1 MVDLKGKVAIVTGG
15 SRGIGRAI
23 ARALASAGCS
33 VVITYKSSSQQAQE
47 VVDEISKEGIKA
59 FAFQADSAKLEDAQ
73 RVVDEVLKIFGKIDI
88 LINNAGITRDN
99 LFIRM
104 SESEWDDVIETN
116 LKGVFNFT
124 KAVIKHMI
132 AQRSGK
138 IINIASVVGL
148 IGNPGQVNYAASKA
162 GIIGFTKALAKEVAS
177 RNIQVN
183 VVAPGYVETE
193 MTEKL
198 SEEQKKRLFELIPA
212 KRIAKPDEI
221 AYVVRFLSS
230 SEADYITGQV
240 IVVDGGLTA

>member
-1 MVDLKGKVAIVTGG
+1 MASLKDKVAIVTGG

-23 ARALASAGCS
+23 AKTLAREGCS
-33 VVITYKSSSQQAQE
+33 IAITYKSSSAQAQE
-47 VVDEISKEGIKA
+47 LVSEILNMNSKAVAI
-59 FAFQADSAKLEDAQ
+59 QADSAKFEDAQ
-73 RVVDEVLKIFGKIDI
+73 RVVDEVLKNFGKIDI

-99 LFIRM
+99 LLLRM
-104 SESEWDDVIETN
+104 SEQDWDEVIETN

-132 AQRSGK
+132 SQRSGK

-148 IGNPGQVNYAASKA
+148 IGNPGQANYAASKA

-212 KRIAKPDEI
+212 KRIAKPEEI
-221 AYVVRFLSS
+221 AYVVKFLASP
-230 SEADYITGQV
+230 EADYITGQV

>member
-1 MVDLKGKVAIVTGG
+1 MVDLKGKVAIITGG

-23 ARALASAGCS
+23 AKALASAGCS
-33 VVITYKSSSQQAQE
+33 VVITYKSSSQRAQE
-47 VVDEISKEGIKA
+47 VVDEISKEGSMA
-59 FAFQADSAKLEDAQ
+59 FAIQADSAKFEDAQ
-73 RVVDEVLKIFGKIDI
+73 KVVDEVLKIFGKIDI

-104 SESEWDDVIETN
+104 SESEWDAVIETN

-124 KAVIKHMI
+124 KAVIKHMV

>member
-23 ARALASAGCS
+23 AKALASAGCS

-47 VVDEISKEGIKA
+47 VVDEISREGIKA
-59 FAFQADSAKLEDAQ
+59 LAFQADSAKLEDAQ

-230 SEADYITGQV
+230 AEADYITGQV

>member
-1 MVDLKGKVAIVTGG
+1 MASLKDKVAIVTGG

-23 ARALASAGCS
+23 AKTLALEGCS
-33 VVITYKSSSQQAQE
+33 IAITYKSSSAQAQE
-47 VVDEISKEGIKA
+47 LVNEILNLNSKAVAI
-59 FAFQADSAKLEDAQ
+59 QADSAKFEDAQ
-73 RVVDEVLKIFGKIDI
+73 RVVDEVLKNFGKIDI

-99 LFIRM
+99 LLLRM
-104 SESEWDDVIETN
+104 SEQDWDEVIETN

-132 AQRSGK
+132 SQRSGK

-212 KRIAKPDEI
+212 KRIAKPEEI
-221 AYVVRFLSS
+221 AYVVKFLASP
-230 SEADYITGQV
+230 EADYITGQV

>member
-1 MVDLKGKVAIVTGG
+1 MSDLKNKVAIVTGG

-23 ARALASAGCS
+23 AKVLASAGCD
-33 VVITYKSSSQQAQE
+33 VVITYKSSAQQAQE
-47 VVDEISKEGIKA
+47 VVSEISKSSKA
-59 FAFQADSAKLEDAQ
+59 MAIQADSSKFEDAQ
-73 RVVDEVLKIFGKIDI
+73 RVVDEVLKNFGKIDI
-88 LINNAGITRDN
+88 LINNAGITKDN
-99 LFIRM
+99 LLLRM

-132 AQRSGK
+132 SQRSGK

-148 IGNPGQVNYAASKA
+148 IGNPGQANYAASKA

-198 SEEQKKRLFELIPA
+198 NEEQKKRLFEMIPA
-212 KRIAKPDEI
+212 KRIAKPEEI
-221 AYVVRFLSS
+221 AYVVKFLASPES
-230 SEADYITGQV
+230 DYITGQV

>member
-1 MVDLKGKVAIVTGG
+1 MDDFKNKVAIITGG

-23 ARALASAGCS
+23 AKVLASAGCS

-47 VVDEISKEGIKA
+47 LIDEISKVSKSMAI
-59 FAFQADSAKLEDAQ
+59 QADSSKFEDAQ
-73 RVVDEVLKIFGKIDI
+73 RVVDEVLKNFGKIDI
-88 LINNAGITRDN
+88 LVNNAGITKDN
-99 LFIRM
+99 LLLRM
-104 SESEWDDVIETN
+104 SENEWDDVIETN

-132 AQRSGK
+132 SQRSGK

-148 IGNPGQVNYAASKA
+148 IGNPGQANYAASKA

-198 SEEQKKRLFELIPA
+198 SEEQKRKLLEMIPVKRV
-212 KRIAKPDEI
+212 AKPEEI
-221 AYVVRFLSS
+221 AYVVKFLASPES
-230 SEADYITGQV
+230 DYITGQV

>member
-1 MVDLKGKVAIVTGG
+1 MDDFKNKVAIITGG

-23 ARALASAGCS
+23 AKVLASAGCS

-47 VVDEISKEGIKA
+47 VIDEISKISKA
-59 FAFQADSAKLEDAQ
+59 MAIQADSSKFEDAQ
-73 RVVDEVLKIFGKIDI
+73 RVVDEVLKNFGKIDI
-88 LINNAGITRDN
+88 LVNNAGITRDN
-99 LFIRM
+99 LLLRM
-104 SESEWDDVIETN
+104 SENEWDDVIETN

-132 AQRSGK
+132 SQRSGK

-148 IGNPGQVNYAASKA
+148 IGNPGQANYAASKA

-198 SEEQKKRLFELIPA
+198 SDEQKKKLFEMIPV
-212 KRIAKPDEI
+212 KRVAKPEEI
-221 AYVVRFLSS
+221 AYVVKFLAS
-230 SEADYITGQV
+230 SESDYITGQV

>member
-1 MVDLKGKVAIVTGG
+1 MSDLKNKVAIVTGG

-23 ARALASAGCS
+23 AKVLASAGCD

-47 VVDEISKEGIKA
+47 VIQEISKSSRAMAI
-59 FAFQADSAKLEDAQ
+59 QADSAKFEDAQ
-73 RVVDEVLKIFGKIDI
+73 RVVEETLKNFSKIDI
-88 LINNAGITRDN
+88 LINNAGITKDN
-99 LFIRM
+99 LFLRM
-104 SESEWDDVIETN
+104 SEEEWDDVIDTN

-132 AQRSGK
+132 SQRSGK

-148 IGNPGQVNYAASKA
+148 IGNPGQANYAASKA

-198 SEEQKKRLFELIPA
+198 NEEQKKRLFELIPA
-212 KRIAKPDEI
+212 KRIAKPEEI
-221 AYVVRFLSS
+221 AYVVKFLASPES
-230 SEADYITGQV
+230 DYITGQV
-240 IVVDGGLTA
+240 IVVDGGLTS

>member
-1 MVDLKGKVAIVTGG
+1 MSDLKNKVAIVTGG

-23 ARALASAGCS
+23 AKILASAGCD
-33 VVITYKSSSQQAQE
+33 VVITYKSSAQQAQE
-47 VVDEISKEGIKA
+47 VVSEISKSSKA
-59 FAFQADSAKLEDAQ
+59 MAIQADSSKFEDAQ
-73 RVVDEVLKIFGKIDI
+73 RVVDEVLKNFGKIDI
-88 LINNAGITRDN
+88 LINNAGITKDN
-99 LFIRM
+99 LLLRM

-132 AQRSGK
+132 SQRSGK

-148 IGNPGQVNYAASKA
+148 IGNPGQANYAASKA

-198 SEEQKKRLFELIPA
+198 NEEQKKRLFEMIPA
-212 KRIAKPDEI
+212 KRIAKPEEI
-221 AYVVRFLSS
+221 AYVVKFLASPES
-230 SEADYITGQV
+230 DYITGQV

>member
-1 MVDLKGKVAIVTGG
+1 MSELKNRVAIVTGG
-15 SRGIGRAI
+15 SRGIGKAI
-23 ARALASAGCS
+23 AKVLASDGCD

-47 VVDEISKEGIKA
+47 VVHEISKISKA
-59 FAFQADSAKLEDAQ
+59 MAIQADSSKFEDAQ
-73 RVVDEVLKIFGKIDI
+73 RVIDEVLKNFGKIDI
-88 LINNAGITRDN
+88 LINNAGITKDN
-99 LFIRM
+99 LLLRM

-132 AQRSGK
+132 SQRSGK

-148 IGNPGQVNYAASKA
+148 IGNPGQANYAASKA

-198 SEEQKKRLFELIPA
+198 NEEQKKRLFEMIPA
-212 KRIAKPDEI
+212 RRIAKPEEI
-221 AYVVRFLSS
+221 AYVVKFLASP
-230 SEADYITGQV
+230 EADYITGQV

>member
-1 MVDLKGKVAIVTGG
+1 MAI
-15 SRGIGRAI
+15 
-23 ARALASAGCS
+23 
-33 VVITYKSSSQQAQE
+33 
-47 VVDEISKEGIKA
+47 
-59 FAFQADSAKLEDAQ
+59 QADSARFEDAQ
-73 RVVDEVLKIFGKIDI
+73 RVVDEVLKNFGKIDI

-99 LFIRM
+99 LLLRM
-104 SESEWDDVIETN
+104 SESDWDDVIETN

-132 AQRSGK
+132 SQRYGK

-148 IGNPGQVNYAASKA
+148 IGNPGQANYAASKA

-198 SEEQKKRLFELIPA
+198 NEEQKKRLFEMIPA
-212 KRIAKPDEI
+212 KRIAKPEEI
-221 AYVVRFLSS
+221 AYVVKFLAS
-230 SEADYITGQV
+230 SESDYITGQV

>member
-1 MVDLKGKVAIVTGG
+1 MSDLKGKVAIVTGG

-23 ARALASAGCS
+23 ARVLALSGCS

-47 VVDEISKEGIKA
+47 VVDEISKFDSKA
-59 FAFQADSAKLEDAQ
+59 MAIQADSAKFEDAQ
-73 RVVDEVLKIFGKIDI
+73 RVVDEVLKNFGKIDI

-99 LFIRM
+99 LILRM
-104 SESEWDDVIETN
+104 SESDWDDVIETN

-132 AQRSGK
+132 SQRYGK

-148 IGNPGQVNYAASKA
+148 IGNPGQTNYAASKA

-198 SEEQKKRLFELIPA
+198 NEEQKKRLFEMIPA
-212 KRIAKPDEI
+212 KRIAKPEEI
-221 AYVVRFLSS
+221 AYVVKFLASP
-230 SEADYITGQV
+230 EADYITGQV

>member
-1 MVDLKGKVAIVTGG
+1 MNSKAVAI
-15 SRGIGRAI
+15 
-23 ARALASAGCS
+23 
-33 VVITYKSSSQQAQE
+33 
-47 VVDEISKEGIKA
+47 
-59 FAFQADSAKLEDAQ
+59 QADSAKFEDAQ
-73 RVVDEVLKIFGKIDI
+73 RVVDEVLKNFGKIDI

-99 LFIRM
+99 LLLRM
-104 SESEWDDVIETN
+104 SEEDWDEVIETN

-132 AQRSGK
+132 SQRSGK

-148 IGNPGQVNYAASKA
+148 IGNPGQANYAASKA

-212 KRIAKPDEI
+212 KRIAKPEEI
-221 AYVVRFLSS
+221 AYVVKFLASP
-230 SEADYITGQV
+230 EADYITGQV

>member
-1 MVDLKGKVAIVTGG
+1 MNSKAVAI
-15 SRGIGRAI
+15 
-23 ARALASAGCS
+23 
-33 VVITYKSSSQQAQE
+33 
-47 VVDEISKEGIKA
+47 
-59 FAFQADSAKLEDAQ
+59 QADSAKFEDAQ
-73 RVVDEVLKIFGKIDI
+73 RVVDEVLKNFGKIDI

-99 LFIRM
+99 LLLRM
-104 SESEWDDVIETN
+104 SEQDWDEVIETN

-132 AQRSGK
+132 SQRSGK

-148 IGNPGQVNYAASKA
+148 IGNPGQANYAASKA

-212 KRIAKPDEI
+212 KRIAKPEEI
-221 AYVVRFLSS
+221 AYVVKFLASP
-230 SEADYITGQV
+230 EADYITGQV

>member
-1 MVDLKGKVAIVTGG
+1 MSDLKNKVAIVTGG

-23 ARALASAGCS
+23 AKVLASAGCD
-33 VVITYKSSSQQAQE
+33 VVITYKSSAQQAQE
-47 VVDEISKEGIKA
+47 VVSEISKSSKA
-59 FAFQADSAKLEDAQ
+59 MAIQADSSKFEDAQ
-73 RVVDEVLKIFGKIDI
+73 RVVDEVLKNFGKIDI
-88 LINNAGITRDN
+88 LINNAGITKDN
-99 LFIRM
+99 LLLRM

-132 AQRSGK
+132 SQRSGK

-148 IGNPGQVNYAASKA
+148 IGNPGQANYAASKA

-198 SEEQKKRLFELIPA
+198 NEEQKKRLFEMIPA
-212 KRIAKPDEI
+212 KRIAKPEEI
-221 AYVVRFLSS
+221 AYVVKFLAS
-230 SEADYITGQV
+230 SESDYITGQV

>member
-1 MVDLKGKVAIVTGG
+1 MVDLKGKVAIITGG

-23 ARALASAGCS
+23 AKALASAGCS
-33 VVITYKSSSQQAQE
+33 VVITYKSSSQRAQE
-47 VVDEISKEGIKA
+47 VVDEISKDGSKA
-59 FAFQADSAKLEDAQ
+59 FAIQANSAKFEDAQ
-73 RVVDEVLKIFGKIDI
+73 KVVNEVLKIFGKIDI

>member
-1 MVDLKGKVAIVTGG
+1 MSDLKNKVAIVTGG

-23 ARALASAGCS
+23 AKVLASAGCD
-33 VVITYKSSSQQAQE
+33 VVITYKSSAQQAQE
-47 VVDEISKEGIKA
+47 VVSEISKSSKA
-59 FAFQADSAKLEDAQ
+59 MAIQADSSKFEDAQ
-73 RVVDEVLKIFGKIDI
+73 RVVDEVLKNFGKIDI
-88 LINNAGITRDN
+88 LINNAGITKDN
-99 LFIRM
+99 LLLRM

-132 AQRSGK
+132 SQRSGK

-148 IGNPGQVNYAASKA
+148 IGNPGQANYAASKA

-198 SEEQKKRLFELIPA
+198 NDEQKKRLFEMIPA
-212 KRIAKPDEI
+212 KRIAKPEEI
-221 AYVVRFLSS
+221 AYVVKFLAS
-230 SEADYITGQV
+230 SESDYITGQV

>member
-23 ARALASAGCS
+23 AKALASVGCS

-47 VVDEISKEGIKA
+47 VVEEILKEGSKA
-59 FAFQADSAKLEDAQ
+59 FAFQADSAKFEDSQ

-148 IGNPGQVNYAASKA
+148 IGNPGQANYAASKA

-198 SEEQKKRLFELIPA
+198 SEERKKRLFDLIPA

>member
-1 MVDLKGKVAIVTGG
+1 MDDFKNKVAIVTGG

-23 ARALASAGCS
+23 AKVLGSAGGS
-33 VVITYKSSSQQAQE
+33 VVITYKSSAQQAQE
-47 VVDEISKEGIKA
+47 VVDEISKNSKA
-59 FAFQADSAKLEDAQ
+59 MAIQADSSKFEDAQ
-73 RVVDEVLKIFGKIDI
+73 RVVDEVLKNFGKIDI
-88 LINNAGITRDN
+88 LINNAGITKDN
-99 LFIRM
+99 LLLRM
-104 SESEWDDVIETN
+104 SESDWDDVIETN

-132 AQRSGK
+132 SQRSGK

-148 IGNPGQVNYAASKA
+148 IGNPGQANYAASKA

-193 MTEKL
+193 LTGKL
-198 SEEQKKRLFELIPA
+198 SEEQKKRLFEMIPA
-212 KRIAKPDEI
+212 KRIAKPEEI
-221 AYVVRFLSS
+221 AYVVKFLAS
-230 SEADYITGQV
+230 SESDYITGQV

>member
-1 MVDLKGKVAIVTGG
+1 MSDLKGKIAIVTGG

-23 ARALASAGCS
+23 AKVLASSGCS
-33 VVITYKSSSQQAQE
+33 VVITYKSSFQQAQE
-47 VVDEISKEGIKA
+47 VVDEISKFNSKA
-59 FAFQADSAKLEDAQ
+59 MAIQADSAKFEDAQ
-73 RVVDEVLKIFGKIDI
+73 RVVDEVLKNFGKIDI

-99 LFIRM
+99 LLLRM

-132 AQRSGK
+132 SQRSGK

-148 IGNPGQVNYAASKA
+148 IGNPGQANYAASKA

-198 SEEQKKRLFELIPA
+198 NEEQKKRLFEMIPA
-212 KRIAKPDEI
+212 KRIAKPEEI
-221 AYVVRFLSS
+221 AYVVKFLAS
-230 SEADYITGQV
+230 SESDYITGQV

>member
-1 MVDLKGKVAIVTGG
+1 L
-15 SRGIGRAI
+15 
-23 ARALASAGCS
+23 
-33 VVITYKSSSQQAQE
+33 
-47 VVDEISKEGIKA
+47 
-59 FAFQADSAKLEDAQ
+59 AKL
-73 RVVDEVLKIFGKIDI
+73 IYF
-88 LINNAGITRDN
+88 INNAGITRDN
-99 LFIRM
+99 LLLRM
-104 SESEWDDVIETN
+104 SEQDWDEVIETN

-132 AQRSGK
+132 SQRSGK

-148 IGNPGQVNYAASKA
+148 IGNPGQANYAASKA

-212 KRIAKPDEI
+212 KRIAKPEEI
-221 AYVVRFLSS
+221 AYVVKFLASP
-230 SEADYITGQV
+230 EADYITGQV

>member
-1 MVDLKGKVAIVTGG
+1 MSDLKNKVAIVTGG

-23 ARALASAGCS
+23 AKVLASSGCD
-33 VVITYKSSSQQAQE
+33 VVITYKSSAQQAQE
-47 VVDEISKEGIKA
+47 LVQEISKNAKA
-59 FAFQADSAKLEDAQ
+59 IAIQADSAKFEDAQ
-73 RVVDEVLKIFGKIDI
+73 KVVEETLKNFGKIDI
-88 LINNAGITRDN
+88 LINNAGITKDN
-99 LFIRM
+99 LLLRM
-104 SESEWDDVIETN
+104 TEDEWDDVIDTN

-132 AQRSGK
+132 SQRSGK

-148 IGNPGQVNYAASKA
+148 IGNPGQANYAASKA

-198 SEEQKKRLFELIPA
+198 NEEQKKRLFELIPA
-212 KRIAKPDEI
+212 RRIAKPEEI
-221 AYVVRFLSS
+221 AYVVKFLASPES
-230 SEADYITGQV
+230 DYITGQV
-240 IVVDGGLTA
+240 IVVDGGLTS

>member
-1 MVDLKGKVAIVTGG
+1 MSNLKDKVAIVTGG

-23 ARALASAGCS
+23 AKILASSGCS
-33 VVITYKSSSQQAQE
+33 VVITYKSSSAQAQA
-47 VVDEISKEGIKA
+47 VVDEISGEGSKA
-59 FAFQADSAKLEDAQ
+59 LAIQSDSAKFEDAQ
-73 RVVDEVLKIFGKIDI
+73 RVVDEVLKNFGKIDI

-104 SESEWDDVIETN
+104 TESEWDDVIDTN

-124 KAVIKHMI
+124 KAVIKHMLS
-132 AQRSGK
+132 QRSGK

-148 IGNPGQVNYAASKA
+148 IGNPGQANYAASKA

-193 MTEKL
+193 MTGKL
-198 SEEQKKRLFELIPA
+198 TDEQKKRLFELIPA
-212 KRIAKPDEI
+212 KRIAKPEEI
-221 AYVVRFLSS
+221 AYVVKFLASP
-230 SEADYITGQV
+230 EADYITGQV
-240 IVVDGGLTA
+240 IIVDGGLTA

>member
-1 MVDLKGKVAIVTGG
+1 MDDFKNKVAIVTGG

-23 ARALASAGCS
+23 AKVLGSAGCS
-33 VVITYKSSSQQAQE
+33 VVITYKSSAQQAQE
-47 VVDEISKEGIKA
+47 VVDEISKNSKA
-59 FAFQADSAKLEDAQ
+59 MAIQADSSKFEDAQ
-73 RVVDEVLKIFGKIDI
+73 RVVDKVLKNFGKIDI
-88 LINNAGITRDN
+88 LVNNAGITKDN
-99 LFIRM
+99 LLLRM

-132 AQRSGK
+132 SQRSGK

-148 IGNPGQVNYAASKA
+148 IGNPGQANYAASKA

-193 MTEKL
+193 LTGKL
-198 SEEQKKRLFELIPA
+198 SDEQKKRLFEMIPA
-212 KRIAKPDEI
+212 KRIAKPEEI
-221 AYVVRFLSS
+221 AYVVKFLAS
-230 SEADYITGQV
+230 SESDYITGQV